1 VLQLPFSQTREKGLG
16 DEDSRDLQLTIE
28 SYPRSLLSPVVY
40 FGIRSGNSTE
50 ILYYH
55 WFMANSSPRIR
66 GASEWIGSAA
76 KRLRKRLTPAEKRLW
91 QELRA
96 GRLAGL
102 KFRRQHPVGRF
113 ILDFYCPEYKLVI
126 EVDGK
131 IHETQMEYDAART
144 AQLEL
149 YGYKV
154 LRFENDVVIYQ
165 IETVLTE
172 ILQAIPNLVDREL

>member
-1 VLQLPFSQTREKGLG
+1 MT
-16 DEDSRDLQLTIE
+16 DS
-28 SYPRSLLSPVVY
+28 S
-40 FGIRSGNSTE
+40 
-50 ILYYH
+50 
-55 WFMANSSPRIR
+55 ARIR

-76 KRLRKRLTPAEKRLW
+76 KRLRKNLTPAEQKLW

-131 IHETQMEYDAART
+131 IHENQIEYDAART

-149 YGYKV
+149 HGYKV
-154 LRFENDVVIYQ
+154 LRFENDVVIHQ
-165 IETVLTE
+165 TETVLAE
-172 ILQAIPNLVDREL
+172 ILQAIPDLIDREQ